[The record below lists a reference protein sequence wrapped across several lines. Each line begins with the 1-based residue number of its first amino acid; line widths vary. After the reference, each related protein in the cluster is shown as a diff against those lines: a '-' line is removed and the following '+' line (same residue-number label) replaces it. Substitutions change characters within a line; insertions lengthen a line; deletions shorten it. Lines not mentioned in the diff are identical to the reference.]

1 VFCDVRDPEFVL
13 VSTPCNRQLVDLV
26 VGGEAMNR
34 KTIDTLNTLG
44 LLGMT
49 LVLLTGSILQF
60 SLGELPCPL
69 CLLQRLGFV
78 MIMFGF
84 LLNVVYGIEQKH
96 YGVILIGALFGI
108 ATSLRQI
115 SLHVIPG
122 TPGFGSPIL
131 GMHYYTW
138 AFVIFCMAVAGIA
151 LLLILWDDRYSNQN
165 HEMSPLAKSV
175 CILAIATVLINV
187 ISTFIECG
195 PFECPADPVSY
206 WLLDLF
212 K

>member
-1 VFCDVRDPEFVL
+1 MHYR
-13 VSTPCNRQLVDLV
+13 
-26 VGGEAMNR
+26 M
-34 KTIDTLNTLG
+34 IHTLNTLG

-49 LVLLTGSILQF
+49 FVLFMGSVLQF

-78 MIMFGF
+78 MIIFGF
-84 LLNVVYGIEQKH
+84 LLNVVFGIEQKH
-96 YGVILIGALFGI
+96 YGVILIGALFGV

-138 AFVIFCMAVAGIA
+138 AFVIFCMAISGVA
-151 LLLILWDDRYSNQN
+151 LLLILWNNEHTNKSYQ
-165 HEMSPLAKSV
+165 MSKFGRSV
-175 CILAIATVLINV
+175 CLLAIAAVLINV
-187 ISTFIECG
+187 ISTFVECG

-206 WLLDLF
+206 WAFDIF

>member
-1 VFCDVRDPEFVL
+1 L
-13 VSTPCNRQLVDLV
+13 N
-26 VGGEAMNR
+26 N

-49 LVLLTGSILQF
+49 LVLLAGSVLQF
-60 SLGELPCPL
+60 TLGELPCPL

-78 MIMFGF
+78 MVMFGF
-84 LLNVVYGIEQKH
+84 LLNVVFGVEQKH
-96 YGVILIGALFGI
+96 YGIVLVGALFGV

-138 AFVIFCMAVAGIA
+138 AFVIFCMAIAGVA
-151 LLLILWDDRYSNQN
+151 LLLILWNTEYSNKN
-165 HEMSPLAKSV
+165 YEMSTFGKSV
-175 CILAIATVLINV
+175 CLLAIVAVLINV
-187 ISTFIECG
+187 ISTFVECG

-206 WLLDLF
+206 WLLEMF